1 LGLSYSFPYAHE
13 SFHFIL
19 LRTLRPQSPLLAL
32 LGTKTSREFSKTRR
46 VSEKRGDAFFLT
58 FSCAFWERGF
68 HFMKV
73 VFKLSRVLTTIF
85 LIFGLGGYIAYVA
98 VNKANGGRTTDDV
111 NGWFIFDAIVFGAI
125 IVGLWVKKARP
136 LV

>member
-1 LGLSYSFPYAHE
+1 
-13 SFHFIL
+13 
-19 LRTLRPQSPLLAL
+19 
-32 LGTKTSREFSKTRR
+32 
-46 VSEKRGDAFFLT
+46 
-58 FSCAFWERGF
+58 
-68 HFMKV
+68 
-73 VFKLSRVLTTIF
+73 
-85 LIFGLGGYIAYVA
+85 VA